1 MLNFSDNTMP
11 WKCAVKGCTN
21 NRNLHGSSSEDQC
34 MLWKQTINYSGKL
47 SKQSFR
53 ICSNHFSE
61 NQIQRDL
68 QHELLGLPARKRL
81 TPNALPDR
89 HLSIVEKNNLPTTPP
104 EYILPDF
111 KVRITKFYEGGM
123 HDSPVKPLFKGII
136 CFFFWL

>member
-1 MLNFSDNTMP
+1 MP

-21 NRNLHGSSSEDQC
+21 NRNLHGSNSEDQC
-34 MLWKQTINYSGKL
+34 MLWKQTISYSGKL

-81 TPNALPDR
+81 IPNALPDQ
-89 HLSIVEKNNLPTTPP
+89 HLSIVENNNLPTTQP
-104 EYILPDF
+104 EFILPDPE
-111 KVRITKFYEGGM
+111 VRIIKFSEGECM
-123 HDSPVKPLFKGII
+123 RVCSRKRFLAPPPFPPSYQF
-136 CFFFWL
+136 CT